1 MENSEQDDER
11 ADLTAFAREV
21 KAATSTVTKASIN
34 RVDCIE
40 TTYELDCYS
49 VFP

>member
-11 ADLTAFAREV
+11 ADLTDFVPAA
-21 KAATSTVTKASIN
+21 KAATSTVTKVSIN
-34 RVDCIE
+34 PFNCIE
-40 TTYELDCYS
+40 IAYELDCHS

>member
-1 MENSEQDDER
+1 MENSEHRDER
-11 ADLTAFAREV
+11 ADLTGFVFRA
-21 KAATSTVTKASIN
+21 KAATSAVTNLSID
-34 RVDCIE
+34 RADCIE